1 MPNSVVIWNE
11 QGMGCLDLQTMMQ
24 FLYVA
29 VTQKIKKKK
38 KPERFTL
45 ILHGE
50 ERE

>member
-1 MPNSVVIWNE
+1 MPNSVVIWNK
-11 QGMGCLDLQTMMQ
+11 QGMDCLDLQTMMH

-29 VTQKIKKKK
+29 VIQKIKKK

>member
-1 MPNSVVIWNE
+1 MPNSVVIWNK
-11 QGMGCLDLQTMMQ
+11 QGMDCLDLQTVMQ

-29 VTQKIKKKK
+29 VIQKIKKKK